1 MSKIKLHNA
10 KNIFSK
16 IEKPALDDCYICL
29 DAIGNE
35 MENGA
40 ILPYKCRHPICF
52 GCLVELDRRYNS
64 LDRFIKMSNCGV
76 CRAET
81 NRYIIEN
88 KDLCLV
94 SYSEKQSI
102 YVLWSS
108 INEQTLFR
116 DHIQYMLAHG
126 Y

>member
-1 MSKIKLHNA
+1 MSINKIH

-16 IEKPALDDCYICL
+16 IEKPPLDDCYICL

-40 ILPYKCRHPICF
+40 IFPYKCRHPICLS
-52 GCLVELDRRYNS
+52 CLTGMERRYRNF
-64 LDRFIKMSNCGV
+64 DKFIKMAICGV
-76 CRAET
+76 CRAEP
-81 NRYIIEN
+81 NRYIMEN
-88 KDLCLV
+88 KDLCLI
-94 SYSEKQSI
+94 SYNKTQSI

-116 DHIQYMLAHG
+116 DHIQHMLAHA

>member
-1 MSKIKLHNA
+1 MSKIKIQKM
-10 KNIFSK
+10 KNIFSQ

-35 MENGA
+35 MCNGA

-52 GCLVELDRRYNS
+52 GCLTELDRRYRS
-64 LDRFIKMSNCGV
+64 FDRFIKMSSCGV
-76 CRAET
+76 CRAEP
-81 NRYIIEN
+81 NRYIMEN

-94 SYSEKQSI
+94 SYSEKQCI
-102 YVLWSS
+102 YVTWSS
-108 INEQTLFR
+108 INENTLFR
-116 DHIQYMLAHG
+116 DHIQHMLAHG